1 MNLLT
6 ISMNYRIFLVY
17 MDEKFFSIYLYSKL
31 ILQQILETMVYF
43 YKVISL
49 LFSQLKWS
57 DDDNDGGGG

>member
-1 MNLLT
+1 
-6 ISMNYRIFLVY
+6 MNYRIFLVY

>member
-1 MNLLT
+1 
-6 ISMNYRIFLVY
+6 MNYRIFLVY

-57 DDDNDGGGG
+57 DDDNDGVGG